1 MKLRPLLV
9 SVAVLAVLSAVVYF
23 MNRPAPPAS
32 SDPRI
37 DQPML
42 ASTTIEK
49 TAQVHLSDQG
59 KSVDLA
65 RQSDGTWQ
73 VKNYYDLPAD
83 IAKLSSF
90 LGSFSDAK
98 LQRVITNPDRVAH
111 LELKDS
117 TVKLDDASGAELW
130 SVTLGK
136 NADAGGRFIR
146 FGTEPKA
153 YLANVNAWLDADPK
167 NWARS
172 ELLNLKSEDVARLE
186 IAFADGAP
194 ITVSREKKDSPWK
207 AAVTPAG
214 QKLDA
219 GKVDSLA
226 EQLATIRF
234 SDTSDPADANVTAA
248 KQHERTLKLTT
259 FGGQTYT
266 IALGRKPEEK
276 KPKPPAPETS
286 STKAPPAPGTPPPAL
301 AKSSSPAKPAGT
313 AKPAEP
319 EFETIPAGPVY
330 AFIESSD
337 TKAPINA
344 MMRKRAFEI
353 SDYVFT
359 ELPQQPADL
368 FQAAP
373 APQPAA
379 ADASAK
385 PGTDIRKSADRA
397 NAAAPSIPPPPSAPP
412 TK

>member
-9 SVAVLAVLSAVVYF
+9 SVAVLTVLSAVVWF
-23 MNRPAPPAS
+23 VRRPAPPAS

-37 DQPML
+37 EQSML
-42 ASTTIEK
+42 ASSTIEK

-59 KSVDLA
+59 KSVDLV
-65 RQSDGTWQ
+65 RHSDGTWQ

-90 LGSFSDAK
+90 LSSFSDAK
-98 LQRVITNPDRVAH
+98 LQRVIANPDRVAH
-111 LELKDS
+111 LEFKDS

-136 NADAGGRFIR
+136 NADAGGRFVR

-167 NWARS
+167 NWARA
-172 ELLNLKSEDVARLE
+172 ELLNLKSEDVAKLE
-186 IAFADGAP
+186 ITFADGAP
-194 ITVSREKKDSPWK
+194 VTVSRDKKDSPWT
-207 AAVTPAG
+207 AAATPAG

-219 GKVDSLA
+219 SKVDSLA

-234 SDTSDPADANVTAA
+234 SDTSDPADPNVTAA
-248 KQHERTLKLTT
+248 KQHERALKLTT

-276 KPKPPAPETS
+276 KPKPPAP
-286 STKAPPAPGTPPPAL
+286 A
-301 AKSSSPAKPAGT
+301 AKPADSKNPPVASAKPAPSSQPVT
-313 AKPAEP
+313 PAKPAEP
-319 EFETIPAGPVY
+319 EFETIAAGPVY
-330 AFIESSD
+330 AFVESSD
-337 TKAPINA
+337 AEAPINA
-344 MMRKRAFEI
+344 IMKQRAFEI

-359 ELPQQPADL
+359 ELPQKAADL
-368 FQAAP
+368 FEPAP

-379 ADASAK
+379 ATDAATPASTAAPAK
-385 PGTDIRKSADRA
+385 PDGNVTPSAA
-397 NAAAPSIPPPPSAPP
+397 LPPPAPA
-412 TK
+412 KK

>member
-42 ASTTIEK
+42 ASATIEK

-117 TVKLDDASGAELW
+117 TVKLDDASGTELW

-146 FGTEPKA
+146 FGSEPKA

-172 ELLNLKSEDVARLE
+172 ELLSLKSEDVARLE

-226 EQLATIRF
+226 EQLAAIRF

-276 KPKPPAPETS
+276 KPKPPAP
-286 STKAPPAPGTPPPAL
+286 KAKAADAKARPAAE
-301 AKSSSPAKPAGT
+301 AKSSDSARSDQAAESP
-313 AKPAEP
+313 KPAEP

-337 TKAPINA
+337 AQAPITA

-373 APQPAA
+373 APKPAA
-379 ADASAK
+379 DDASSKA
-385 PGTDIRKSADRA
+385 GTDVRKSADSA
-397 NAAAPSIPPPPSAPP
+397 NAAATSIPPPPSAPS

>member
-37 DQPML
+37 DQSML
-42 ASTTIEK
+42 ASAAIEK
-49 TAQVHLSDQG
+49 TARVHLTDRG
-59 KSVDLA
+59 KSVDLI

-83 IAKLSSF
+83 VGKLSTF
-90 LGSFSDAK
+90 LGSFTDAK
-98 LQRVITNPDRVAH
+98 LQRAITNPDRVAH

-117 TVKLDDASGAELW
+117 TVKLDDASGTELW

-136 NADAGGRFIR
+136 NADAGGRFVR

-172 ELLNLKSEDVARLE
+172 ELLNLKSEDVAKLE
-186 IAFADGAP
+186 ITFADGSP
-194 ITVSREKKDSPWK
+194 VTVSREKKDSPWT
-207 AAVTPAG
+207 ATATPAG
-214 QKLDA
+214 KKLDT

-234 SDTSDPADANVTAA
+234 SDTSDPADPSVTAA
-248 KQHERTLKLTT
+248 RQHERTLKLTT

-276 KPKPPAPETS
+276 KPKPPAPADAAGE
-286 STKAPPAPGTPPPAL
+286 TKAAAATGAPPSAL
-301 AKSSSPAKPAGT
+301 AKSGASAKTAES

-330 AFIESSD
+330 AFVASSD
-337 TKAPINA
+337 AKAPINA
-344 MMRKRAFEI
+344 LMQKRAFEI

-359 ELPQQPADL
+359 ELPQKPADL
-368 FQAAP
+368 FEPVP
-373 APQPAA
+373 APQP
-379 ADASAK
+379 S
-385 PGTDIRKSADRA
+385 PTGE
-397 NAAAPSIPPPPSAPP
+397 APAQTPEATLPSANPEP
-412 TK
+412 ATATPAN